1 MEHEY
6 LRLRRDKHY
15 SPVSVDI
22 NGRVVTELDVSIL
35 SYPLIICIN
44 YHFTFVT
51 YTNLQQ
57 FSGSTHATKPSD
69 DPKSKVPTPDE
80 FAAGFKTFVEASF
93 CVADQLAMH

>member
-22 NGRVVTELDVSIL
+22 NGRVVTQLDVSIL
-35 SYPLIICIN
+35 LYPLIICIN
-44 YHFTFVT
+44 YHFTFM

-69 DPKSKVPTPDE
+69 DPSIRVPTPDE
-80 FAAGFKTFVEASF
+80 FVADFKMFVEASF
-93 CVADQLAMH
+93 CVADQLH